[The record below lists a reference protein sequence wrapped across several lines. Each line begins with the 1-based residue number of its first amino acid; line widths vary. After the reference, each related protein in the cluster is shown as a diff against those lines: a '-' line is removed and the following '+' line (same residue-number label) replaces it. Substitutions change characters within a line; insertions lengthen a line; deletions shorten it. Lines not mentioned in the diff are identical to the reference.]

1 MKCVLQ
7 FSSSISCLALHCSA
21 ARSLCWITAAP
32 GSFCV
37 QPNGSSGSAVACCPC
52 SVPVMPGAAKC
63 LTMSEDCFGAQGMGQ
78 CCRHPTRLIFAE
90 FHRVSAVRSSS
101 SLAQAAGGAGV
112 TGMELAA
119 AASRGQAAGR
129 GGALHR
135 ALVICLQALQ
145 PLAWSPRQV
154 PPTCLHAFIL
164 HFAVALRERLSHST
178 EYSVS
183 PGQ

>member
-1 MKCVLQ
+1 
-7 FSSSISCLALHCSA
+7 
-21 ARSLCWITAAP
+21 
-32 GSFCV
+32 
-37 QPNGSSGSAVACCPC
+37 
-52 SVPVMPGAAKC
+52 MPGAAKC
-63 LTMSEDCFGAQGMGQ
+63 LTMSEDGFVAQGMGQ

-90 FHRVSAVRSSS
+90 FHRVPAARSSS

-112 TGMELAA
+112 TRMELAA

-129 GGALHR
+129 GGALRR

-145 PLAWSPRQV
+145 PLAWSRQL
-154 PPTCLHAFIL
+154 PPTCLHALIFR
-164 HFAVALRERLSHST
+164 FAVALRERLSHST